1 MRCTK
6 PIKMIVAHDD
16 ARGIGN
22 KNALPWI
29 LPADLIR
36 FKNLTSQVKDPTKR
50 NMVVMGKNTWESL
63 PYRPLP
69 KRLNVVL
76 SSRPISDL
84 PQDCI
89 QLSEFMHVIEL
100 AEQED
105 SIESVFIMGGATLYN
120 YLLEFDICDL
130 IYVTHI
136 HGTYE
141 VDTYINTI
149 PDSNYSIYTK
159 TEYGD
164 HDFYEYRKK
173 SDLMPC
179 NKT

>member
-1 MRCTK
+1 M
-6 PIKMIVAHDD
+6 
-16 ARGIGN
+16 
-22 KNALPWI
+22 
-29 LPADLIR
+29 
-36 FKNLTSQVKDPTKR
+36 
-50 NMVVMGKNTWESL
+50 
-63 PYRPLP
+63 
-69 KRLNVVL
+69 
-76 SSRPISDL
+76 
-84 PQDCI
+84 
-89 QLSEFMHVIEL
+89 
-100 AEQED
+100 
-105 SIESVFIMGGATLYN
+105 YN

-141 VDTYINTI
+141 VDTYSNTI

-173 SDLMPC
+173 SDFMPC